1 MLCRTVLYCVSLSL
15 RHSSRIRKSIEEAME
30 RIRMKFDRAHT
41 NYTNILCV
49 CMCLEWATVSADAA
63 VDRIPVGIL
72 DTVSSF

>member
-1 MLCRTVLYCVSLSL
+1 MISQLCCAVLYCVSLSL

-49 CMCLEWATVSADAA
+49 WATVSADAA
-63 VDRIPVGIL
+63 VADRIPVGIL